1 MESHQKQWRSSR
13 IRKWVVVLSAVVAVI
28 IALAQLLVLAQLFVS
43 PQPHEV
49 HTPNA
54 IPIRV
59 QTATSHTDALVTAAG
74 ESIAD
79 LRCQIWRAGGFTL
92 GGYRP
97 NTGPCPDDAT
107 LALTYWPQFSQSPK
121 TLYLAWTRCWVFN
134 VEYIAS
140 NRTLVI
146 HCFTA
151 GTLIPAVRL
160 PGVVAQSF
168 LSLLLIP
175 TDAMSP
181 GSVGIIEDDR
191 VEHFIGDYSSEV
203 PLATAT
209 IS

>member
-1 MESHQKQWRSSR
+1 
-13 IRKWVVVLSAVVAVI
+13 VVI
-28 IALAQLLVLAQLFVS
+28 ELAQLLVVVVLFVS
-43 PQPHEV
+43 PMPHEV

-59 QTATSHTDALVTAAG
+59 QTSTTRTDALITTAS

-79 LRCQIWRAGGFTL
+79 LRCQVWHAGGWTL
-92 GGYRP
+92 SGYRP

-107 LALTYWPQFSQSPK
+107 LASTYWPQFSQSPK
-121 TLYLAWTRCWVFN
+121 TLYLAWTRCSVFN
-134 VEYIAS
+134 VEYIAF

-151 GTLIPAVRL
+151 GDSVP
-160 PGVVAQSF
+160 PFFSPGGVVALRF
-168 LSLLLIP
+168 LDLLLVP

-181 GSVGIIEDDR
+181 GSLSIIEDDR
-191 VEHFIGDYSSEV
+191 VEHFLGDSSTEV
-203 PLATAT
+203 QLATAT

>member
-1 MESHQKQWRSSR
+1 MG
-13 IRKWVVVLSAVVAVI
+13 IAVI
-28 IALAQLLVLAQLFVS
+28 IAAAQLIVFAQLFVS

-59 QTATSHTDALVTAAG
+59 QTATSQTEAFITVAS

-79 LRCQIWRAGGFTL
+79 LRCQIWHAGRFT
-92 GGYRP
+92 GQQVTH
-97 NTGPCPDDAT
+97 NTSPCPDDAT
-107 LALTYWPQFSQSPK
+107 LRSAYWPQFAQSLK
-121 TLYLAWTRCWVFN
+121 TLYLAWSRCSVFN
-134 VEYIAS
+134 VEYTAF

-151 GTLIPAVRL
+151 GTLIPPVRL
-160 PGVVAQSF
+160 AGVVAQPF
-168 LSLLLIP
+168 LDLRLAP
-175 TDAMSP
+175 TDAMLP
-181 GSVGIIEDDR
+181 GSLSIIEDDR
-191 VEHFIGDYSSEV
+191 VEHFIGDFSSEV